1 MITRNIDDFALLNFA
16 PGIREK
22 SIKLKV
28 LILFCRDL
36 MLLNLNEEITMDQTK
51 GNGPEWQFK

>member
-1 MITRNIDDFALLNFA
+1 LITRNIDDFALLNFA

-36 MLLNLNEEITMDQTK
+36 MLLNLNEEINMDQTK
-51 GNGPEWQFK
+51 GNGPE